1 MSQPNQANT
10 VQTPAQTDVRR
21 RVEEIVKNI
30 GELNQ
35 QVTKLKEV
43 VRSRTLD
50 DELTRLRN
58 IIDDMDAWLKKLKT
72 YFSIHVLDEGHGQ
85 VIVKGRDNEVEW
97 VRSYGSLDDLMIN
110 KILDDFFDD
119 ARYFNNALKV
129 YTKTIERI
137 THLLPGM
144 FTVINEVRQQLS
156 GLEGRVSE
164 VEDEVEELKDRL
176 DDP

>member
-1 MSQPNQANT
+1 
-10 VQTPAQTDVRR
+10 
-21 RVEEIVKNI
+21 VEEIEKNI
-30 GELNQ
+30 EELNQ
-35 QVTKLKEV
+35 QLTKLREV
-43 VRSRTLD
+43 VRNKTLD

-58 IIDDMDAWLKKLKT
+58 ITDDMDAWLKKLKT
-72 YFSIHVLDEGHGQ
+72 YFSIQVLDEGHGQ

-97 VRSYGSLDDLMIN
+97 VRSYGGLDDLMIN
-110 KILDDFFDD
+110 RIFDDFFNDT
-119 ARYFNNALKV
+119 RYFNKALQE

-164 VEDEVEELKDRL
+164 IEDEVEELKDRL